1 MALFHNGLQ
10 TTNDNNLNVNR
21 TTNDFVKQWADNYA
35 YMQPVHKDVD
45 EHHYGIVQE
54 VGQVNEEKDYLQV
67 IGLGDKDNKDYIK
80 FINSEC
86 NDLQVTGIGS
96 TKQMESYVSNN
107 IYYLPKI
114 SIDASIV
121 QEFFSLRGEIRKN
134 LWIFFIF

>member
-1 MALFHNGLQ
+1 
-10 TTNDNNLNVNR
+10 
-21 TTNDFVKQWADNYA
+21 
-35 YMQPVHKDVD
+35 MQPVHKDVD

-134 LWIFFIF
+134 L